1 MMESLLCHPDNQ
13 SDFYLPFCVT
23 TVYRCGHV
31 VVTAQCICPGF
42 VTDAARAM
50 QGSIHRL
57 MDADLVLEQ
66 LRKAKDVACMV
77 TIKKNAVA
85 SPVRCGP

>member
-1 MMESLLCHPDNQ
+1 M
-13 SDFYLPFCVT
+13 
-23 TVYRCGHV
+23 
-31 VVTAQCICPGF
+31 VTAQCICPGF

-57 MDADLVLEQ
+57 VDADLVLER

-77 TIKKNAVA
+77 TIKKNAAA
-85 SPVRCGP
+85 SPVRCGLDLYFLSTAVVCDGCSEC